1 MGQTEPRIFIVVPQS
16 MTTGTNDA
24 DKRVVVTADLQNA
37 QKNCD
42 TSSGDRLIDL
52 TDDLPLDLLRH
63 VGHSM
68 ILVDIK
74 GQVRWGDHRFHS
86 LPEQVRSS
94 VLSGL
99 EQAVAEGGIEDG
111 TINAA
116 GRSFYRLTAH
126 TPESDQ
132 KLIVLI
138 EITWM
143 QQQRDRRAALRSAG
157 LALRDLDRRIVSDL
171 TVADRLRLL
180 EDRIIRCIHE
190 ELSFD
195 NFEIRLLDQASQRL
209 ELVIAKNLTPLKIG
223 EVIHAGEHGNGISG
237 WVASTGNAY
246 ICPDVAADPRYRE
259 GLDDA
264 ASSLTVPLK
273 MQQQV
278 IGVLNVESLTSNAF
292 DQDDLE
298 LAEILAHYIADAM
311 HMLDLLVVERFT
323 TREQATR
330 SVLTELDAPFA
341 DLRDIAITLRALNP
355 DDADF
360 QQIVDRLV
368 RAASSMRTRVEA
380 CVSGPRSILDAEH
393 EMKRLEP
400 DDTLTG
406 MHVLVT
412 DDEPRIRDEM
422 FRILSQVGCRVT
434 LCDTGAKAINVVE
447 RLQKVNDTLDLVIT
461 DIKLPDLNGY
471 EVFTGARNSFPQV
484 PVILMTGFGYD
495 PSHSIVRA
503 SQEGV
508 SAVLFKPFRTAQLL
522 DAIKTA
528 SRVTTPED

>member
-1 MGQTEPRIFIVVPQS
+1 MGQIQPRIFIVLPEG
-16 MTTGTNDA
+16 MTPVTNDA
-24 DKRVVVTADLQNA
+24 DKRVVVTAATEDALKQYDA
-37 QKNCD
+37 AR
-42 TSSGDRLIDL
+42 GDHLVDL
-52 TDDLPLDLLRH
+52 TDGLPVHMLRH
-63 VGHSM
+63 VGHAL
-68 ILVDIK
+68 ILVDES
-74 GQVRWGDHRFHS
+74 GMVRWGDHRFKALTES
-86 LPEQVRSS
+86 VRDP
-94 VLSGL
+94 VLAGL
-99 EQAVAEGGIEDG
+99 QQAAAEGGIKDG
-111 TINAA
+111 AINAD
-116 GRSFYRLTAH
+116 GRAFYRLTASA
-126 TPESDQ
+126 PEFDH
-132 KLIVLI
+132 KMIVLI

-143 QQQRDRRAALRSAG
+143 QKQRDRRASLRSAG

-180 EDRIIRCIHE
+180 EDRIVRCIHE

-209 ELVIAKNLTPLKIG
+209 ELVIANNLTPLKIG
-223 EVIHAGEHGNGISG
+223 EVIHAGEKDNGISG
-237 WVASTGNAY
+237 WVASTGQAY

-273 MQQQV
+273 MQTQV
-278 IGVLNVESLTSNAF
+278 IGVLNVESLTANAF

-330 SVLTELDAPFA
+330 SVLTELDAPFT
-341 DLRDIAITLRALNP
+341 DLRDIAETLRNMNT
-355 DDADF
+355 DNVEF
-360 QQIVDRLV
+360 QKIVDRLV
-368 RAASSMRTRVEA
+368 QAASSMRTRVEA

-393 EMKRLEP
+393 EMKRLER
-400 DDTLTG
+400 DEALSTL
-406 MHVLVT
+406 HVLVT

-434 LCDTGAKAINVVE
+434 LCDTGRKALSVID
-447 RLQKVNDTLDLVIT
+447 RLDSTGDTIDLVIT

-471 EVFTGARNSFPQV
+471 EVFSGARNHFPEV

-508 SAVLFKPFRTAQLL
+508 SAVLFKPFRTGQLL

-528 SRVTTPED
+528 SQVTSPED

>member
-1 MGQTEPRIFIVVPQS
+1 MGQTEPRIFIVLPEG
-16 MTTGTNDA
+16 MTPDTNDA
-24 DKRVVVTADLQNA
+24 DKRVVVTAG
-37 QKNCD
+37 
-42 TSSGDRLIDL
+42 TPEELIDYDAARGDHL
-52 TDDLPLDLLRH
+52 VDLADGLPVHMLRH
-63 VGHSM
+63 VGHAL
-68 ILVDIK
+68 ILVDE
-74 GQVRWGDHRFHS
+74 GGLVLWQDDRFQG
-86 LPEQVRSS
+86 LPEAVRDP
-94 VLSGL
+94 VLGGL
-99 EQAVAEGGIEDG
+99 QQAAADGGIKDG
-111 TINAA
+111 TILAD
-116 GRSFYRLTAH
+116 GRAFYRLTA
-126 TPESDQ
+126 TPPESEQ
-132 KLIVLI
+132 KLVVLI

-143 QQQRDRRAALRSAG
+143 QKQRDRRAALRSAG

-180 EDRIIRCIHE
+180 EDRIVRCIHE

-195 NFEIRLLDQASQRL
+195 NFEIRLLDESSKRL

-223 EVIHAGEHGNGISG
+223 EVIHSGETGNGISG
-237 WVASTGNAY
+237 WVASTGQPY
-246 ICPDVAADPRYRE
+246 ICPDVASDPRYRE

-273 MQQQV
+273 MQKQV
-278 IGVLNVESLTSNAF
+278 IGVLNVESLTANAF

-341 DLRDIAITLRALNP
+341 DLRDIAKSLRAMNP
-355 DDADF
+355 DNAEF
-360 QQIVDRLV
+360 QQVVDRLV
-368 RAASSMRTRVEA
+368 EAASSMRSRVEA

-393 EMKRLEP
+393 EMKRLSP
-400 DDTLTG
+400 DKDLSG
-406 MHVLVT
+406 IHVLVT

-434 LCDTGAKAINVVE
+434 LCDTGGNALSAIE
-447 RLQKVNDTLDLVIT
+447 RLRNSKDMIDLVIT

-471 EVFTGARNSFPQV
+471 EVFTGARNHFPDV

-508 SAVLFKPFRTAQLL
+508 SAVLFKPFRTNQLL

-528 SRVTTPED
+528 SKVTAPEE